1 MQSLSEFRY
10 INNMQNIRVG
20 IGYDVHA
27 FEKGRNLILGGVKID
42 HELGLMGH
50 SDADVL
56 VHAIIDALLGAS
68 NLGDIGK
75 LFPDTDV
82 KYKGISSIELLKQVY
97 ALLLKKNIMI
107 INIDSVVI
115 CERPK
120 INDFTDKMKF
130 NISNALSGLSI
141 DRISIKGKTTEK
153 LGFTGR
159 GEGIAAQAVSLI
171 NVE

>member
-1 MQSLSEFRY
+1 MNRLR
-10 INNMQNIRVG
+10 IG

-27 FEKGRNLILGGVKID
+27 FAEGRDLILGGVKID
-42 HELGLMGH
+42 YKYGLMGH

-56 VHAIIDALLGAS
+56 IHAIIDSLLGAS

-75 LFPDTDV
+75 LFPDTDA
-82 KYKGISSIELLKQVY
+82 KYKGISSIELLKKVNS
-97 ALLLKKNIMI
+97 LLLAKNIEI

-115 CERPK
+115 CEKPK
-120 INDFTDKMKF
+120 IKDNTDKMK
-130 NISNALSGLSI
+130 SE
-141 DRISIKGKTTEK
+141 ISIALNKLDVNRIGIKGTTTEK

-171 NVE
+171 IIQ

>member
-1 MQSLSEFRY
+1 
-10 INNMQNIRVG
+10 MQNIRIG

-27 FEKGRNLILGGVKID
+27 FSKGRSLILGGVKID
-42 HELGLMGH
+42 HEYGLLGH

-56 VHAIIDALLGAS
+56 VHAVIDAILGAA

-75 LFPDTDV
+75 LFPDTED
-82 KYKGISSIELLKQVY
+82 KFKGISSIELLKQVN
-97 ALLLKKNIMI
+97 ALLLKKNIVI

-115 CERPK
+115 CESPK
-120 INDFTDKMKF
+120 IKDFADKMKS
-130 NISNALSGLSI
+130 NISSALNGLPV

-159 GEGIAAQAVSLI
+159 SEGIAAHAVSLI
-171 NVE
+171 IIE

>member
-1 MQSLSEFRY
+1 MNRLR
-10 INNMQNIRVG
+10 IG

-27 FEKGRNLILGGVKID
+27 FAEGRDLILGGVKID
-42 HELGLMGH
+42 YKYGLMGH

-56 VHAIIDALLGAS
+56 IHAIIDSLLGAG

-75 LFPDTDV
+75 LFPDTDA
-82 KYKGISSIELLKQVY
+82 KYKDISSIELLKKVNS
-97 ALLLKKNIMI
+97 LLLSKNIEI

-115 CERPK
+115 CEKPK
-120 INDFTDKMKF
+120 IRDYSDKMK
-130 NISNALSGLSI
+130 SA
-141 DRISIKGKTTEK
+141 ISIALNNIDVNRIGIKGTTTEK

-171 NVE
+171 LVK

>member
-1 MQSLSEFRY
+1 MNRLR
-10 INNMQNIRVG
+10 IG

-27 FEKGRNLILGGVKID
+27 FTEGRDLILGGVNID
-42 HELGLMGH
+42 YTYGLMGH

-56 VHAIIDALLGAS
+56 VHAIIDSLLGAS

-75 LFPDTDV
+75 LFPDTDA
-82 KYKGISSIELLKQVY
+82 KYKGISSMELLKKVNS
-97 ALLLKKNIMI
+97 LLLEKNIEI

-115 CERPK
+115 CEKPK
-120 INDFTDKMKF
+120 IKDHTDKMK
-130 NISNALSGLSI
+130 SE
-141 DRISIKGKTTEK
+141 ISIALNNLDINRIGIKGTTTEK

-171 NVE
+171 IFK

>member
-1 MQSLSEFRY
+1 
-10 INNMQNIRVG
+10 MQNIRVG

-27 FEKGRNLILGGVKID
+27 FAKGRNLILGGVKID
-42 HELGLMGH
+42 YEFGLMGH

-56 VHAIIDALLGAS
+56 VHAIIDALLGAA

-75 LFPDTDV
+75 LFPDTDQ
-82 KYKGISSIELLKQVY
+82 KYKGISSIELLKQVNT
-97 ALLLKKNIMI
+97 LLLNKNIKI

-115 CERPK
+115 CEKPK
-120 INDFTDKMKF
+120 IKDYTDKMKS
-130 NISNALSGLSI
+130 NISVALCGLSV
-141 DRISIKGKTTEK
+141 DRIGIKGTTTEK

-171 NVE
+171 EL